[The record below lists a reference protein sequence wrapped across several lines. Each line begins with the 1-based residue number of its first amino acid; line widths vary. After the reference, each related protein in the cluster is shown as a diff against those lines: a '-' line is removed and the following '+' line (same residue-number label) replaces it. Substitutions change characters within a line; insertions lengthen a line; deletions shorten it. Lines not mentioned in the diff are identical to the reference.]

1 MAKLT
6 GPEHICKNCE
16 TEFIGHFCPNCSQSV
31 RDFNRSFKVLV
42 LDVLGNTWAFDVRFF
57 NTIKSLL
64 FKPGRIAVDYVAGRR
79 ERYMPPFRLYFFISI
94 FFFMLLNIAT
104 SRSLKD
110 GVKINASISTDEATK
125 SKEESAKSN
134 EADKLQIDTK
144 VFSFEGTNK
153 NKKLMSEINQNK
165 SEYTTR
171 FISLLSW
178 SLFILMPLYAAL
190 LWVLFRKKQKYYM
203 AHFIFSINQHSFL
216 FILFLILISFYL
228 IFPEKTISPESW
240 LLLLY
245 PLYVIKGSKTLYQKS
260 WLSTILRVTFAHFI
274 YFLTV
279 LVAIVIIFYLTF
291 EKALTNM

>member
-1 MAKLT
+1 MGKLI

-31 RDFNRSFKVLV
+31 RDFDRPFKVLV
-42 LDVLGNTWAFDVRFF
+42 FDVLGNMWAFDARFF

-64 FKPGRIAVDYVAGRR
+64 FKPGRIAVDYVAGKR

-94 FFFMLLNIAT
+94 IFFMLLNVAT
-104 SRSLKD
+104 TRSLKD
-110 GVKINASISTDEATK
+110 GIKIKASISMGDEKESKVVAAK
-125 SKEESAKSN
+125 SDELQVSSKEE
-134 EADKLQIDTK
+134 
-144 VFSFEGTNK
+144 
-153 NKKLMSEINQNK
+153 KLMSDINQNK
-165 SEYTTR
+165 SGYTTR
-171 FISLLSW
+171 FLSLLSW
-178 SLFILMPLYAAL
+178 SLFILMPLYAVL

-216 FILFLILISFYL
+216 FILFLILVSCYL

-240 LLLLY
+240 LLILY

-260 WLSTILRVTFAHFI
+260 WISTILRVTFAHFI

-291 EKALTNM
+291 EKALINL